1 MNTGEH
7 HAAVHL
13 GRPAELNQPG
23 RNTRQFWSAISILI
37 AAAIFAQA
45 VFAGL
50 ILSGFEWGYAAHKV
64 NAFVLI
70 ALTLIAGLLSV
81 VTLRHIAHGP
91 RLGFILLALAAIVFL
106 QTAVGRSSAEGTNL
120 MWAHIPLGVALVG
133 FAMQAVTA
141 ARKLGGA

>member
-7 HAAVHL
+7 DAAVHL
-13 GRPAELNQPG
+13 GRPAELSRPG

-50 ILSGFEWGYAAHKV
+50 MLSGFESGYAAHRV
-64 NAFVLI
+64 NAVALI
-70 ALTLIAGLLSV
+70 ALTLIAGLLSA
-81 VTLRHIAHGP
+81 VTLRRIAHGP
-91 RLGFILLALAAIVFL
+91 RLGFILLALAGIVFL
-106 QTAVGRSSAEGTNL
+106 QTAVGRSSAEGANL

-141 ARKLGGA
+141 ARKLGGV